1 MKYLRDVF
9 TVARKPL
16 VYIATT
22 QAPINEIVSNKIIL
36 AYTTRLI
43 GLRINIISIYRVGIK
58 IPGYTLYDYET
69 IPTS

>member
-1 MKYLRDVF
+1 MSYDFSMKYI
-9 TVARKPL
+9 L
-16 VYIATT
+16 VYCHDR
-22 QAPINEIVSNKIIL
+22 APINEIVSNKIIL